1 MDQQMNEW
9 WTNFFFLFPK
19 GIVHHHSFTISFPTG
34 STRTQVKL
42 VSPSQRLARDSRVV
56 NTKSTLQ
63 GELGKGVD
71 LVTERQRG

>member
-1 MDQQMNEW
+1 
-9 WTNFFFLFPK
+9 
-19 GIVHHHSFTISFPTG
+19 
-34 STRTQVKL
+34 L